1 MSVFIFLIVLIAILA
16 LLLTLLVLLQSG
28 KGGGLAGIAAGGA
41 TTQIL
46 GSRQAP
52 DILEKATWTLGSLFI
67 VLCILTN
74 FAIGPETTNESII
87 QQQAQGI
94 PTQQAPVLPP
104 ATDQPAED
112 TPPAPVEDGGNQ

>member
-1 MSVFIFLIVLIAILA
+1 MFVFLIVLIAILA
-16 LLLTLLVLLQSG
+16 VILTLLVLLQSG

-74 FAIGPETTNESII
+74 FAIGPETTNESVI
-87 QQQAQGI
+87 QQQAQGL
-94 PTQQAPVLPP
+94 PTEQTPVLPP
-104 ATDQPAED
+104 ATEQPAD
-112 TPPAPVEDGGNQ
+112 NATPAPQQDGGDQ